1 MSKGGIM
8 LRVGVLA
15 ASLWAVPQHSGA
27 QETLDRCALMGE
39 IGELIMQFRQNG
51 AEMKDLVQIERLYP
65 PSLRGM
71 VEVASELAVLE
82 PRYEAGEEQQAAI
95 LRVRDGM
102 LRLCRR
108 EQ

>member
-8 LRVGVLA
+8 LRVGLLA
-15 ASLWAVPQHSGA
+15 VSLWAVPQHSGA

-82 PRYEAGEEQQAAI
+82 PRYETGEEQQAAI